1 MPGFFRIYVKKG
13 ELNGRFKE
21 EVSTWV
27 KRNAL
32 LDNCRTFPCIIFNTV
47 KKLSF
52 QAGHIYFA
60 VKIRDRFVCLSVYWP
75 IENLVVD
82 IS

>member
-1 MPGFFRIYVKKG
+1 M
-13 ELNGRFKE
+13 
-21 EVSTWV
+21 
-27 KRNAL
+27 
-32 LDNCRTFPCIIFNTV
+32 IFNTV

-52 QAGHIYFA
+52 QAAHIYFA
-60 VKIRDRFVCLSVYWP
+60 VKIRDSFVCLTVYWL